1 LPQDRNFKRNVKSEQ
16 PEFEERVVDITRTTK
31 VVGGGKNL
39 HFRCVAV
46 VGNRNGT
53 VGIGIGSA
61 LEVPDA
67 IKKAISDAKRNLIT
81 IPIVK
86 GTIPHAI
93 QSRWTSAEIIMKPA
107 APGTGIVASAS
118 VRAVVELAGVH
129 NILTKNLGSRTPLNV
144 VRATYKGLMELE
156 SPADIAAKRDITIQ
170 EVFKGV
176 NRGEA

>member
-1 LPQDRNFKRNVKSEQ
+1 LPQNRVKTDQVEL
-16 PEFEERVVDITRTTK
+16 EERVVDITRTTK

-46 VGNRNGT
+46 VGDRNGT

-67 IKKAISDAKRNLIT
+67 IRKAISDAKKNLIT
-81 IPIVK
+81 VPIIK
-86 GTIPHAI
+86 GTIPHEI
-93 QSRWTSAEIIMKPA
+93 QSRWTSAEILMKPA
-107 APGTGIVASAS
+107 APGAGVVASDS

-144 VRATYKGLMELE
+144 VRATFQGLKELE
-156 SPADIAAKRDITIQ
+156 SPVEIAAKRDIKVR
-170 EVFKGV
+170 EVFNGID
-176 NRGEA
+176 RGEKHV

>member
-1 LPQDRNFKRNVKSEQ
+1 MPQNRVKNDQVEL
-16 PEFEERVVDITRTTK
+16 EERVVDITRTTK

-46 VGNRNGT
+46 VGDRNGT

-67 IKKAISDAKRNLIT
+67 IRKAISDAKKNLIT
-81 IPIVK
+81 VPIIK
-86 GTIPHAI
+86 GTIPHEI
-93 QSRWTSAEIIMKPA
+93 QSRWTSAEILMKPA
-107 APGTGIVASAS
+107 APGAGVVASDS

-144 VRATYKGLMELE
+144 VRATYQGLKELE
-156 SPADIAAKRDITIQ
+156 SPAEIAAKRDIKVR
-170 EVFKGV
+170 EVFNGID
-176 NRGEA
+176 RGENHA

>member
-1 LPQDRNFKRNVKSEQ
+1 VKNDQVEL
-16 PEFEERVVDITRTTK
+16 EERVVDITRTTK

-46 VGNRNGT
+46 VGDRNGT

-67 IKKAISDAKRNLIT
+67 IRKAISDAKKNLIT
-81 IPIVK
+81 VPIIK
-86 GTIPHAI
+86 GTIPHEI
-93 QSRWTSAEIIMKPA
+93 QSRWTSAEILMKPA
-107 APGTGIVASAS
+107 APGAGVVASDS

-144 VRATYKGLMELE
+144 VRATYQGLKELE
-156 SPADIAAKRDITIQ
+156 SPAEIAAKRDIKVR
-170 EVFKGV
+170 EVFNGID
-176 NRGEA
+176 RGENHV

>member
-1 LPQDRNFKRNVKSEQ
+1 LPQNRVKNDQVEL
-16 PEFEERVVDITRTTK
+16 EERVVDITRTTK

-46 VGNRNGT
+46 VGDRNGT

-67 IKKAISDAKRNLIT
+67 IRKAISDAKKNLIT
-81 IPIVK
+81 VPIIK
-86 GTIPHAI
+86 GTIPHEI
-93 QSRWTSAEIIMKPA
+93 QSRWTSAEILMKPA
-107 APGTGIVASAS
+107 APGAGVVASDS

-144 VRATYKGLMELE
+144 VRATYQGLKELE
-156 SPADIAAKRDITIQ
+156 SPAEIAAKRDIKVR
-170 EVFKGV
+170 EVFNGID
-176 NRGEA
+176 RGENHA

>member
-1 LPQDRNFKRNVKSEQ
+1 LPQNRTKNDQVEL
-16 PEFEERVVDITRTTK
+16 EERVVDITRTTK

-46 VGNRNGT
+46 VGDRNGT

-67 IKKAISDAKRNLIT
+67 IRKAIADAKKNLIT
-81 IPIVK
+81 VPIVK
-86 GTIPHAI
+86 GTIPHEI
-93 QSRWTSAEIIMKPA
+93 QSRWTSAEILMKPA
-107 APGTGIVASAS
+107 APGAGVVASDS

-144 VRATYKGLMELE
+144 VRATFKGLKELE
-156 SPADIAAKRDITIQ
+156 SPADIAAKRDLKVR
-170 EVFKGV
+170 EVFNGID
-176 NRGEA
+176 RGEKNV

>member
-1 LPQDRNFKRNVKSEQ
+1 MPQNRTKNDQVEL
-16 PEFEERVVDITRTTK
+16 EERVVDITRTTK

-46 VGNRNGT
+46 VGDRNGT
-53 VGIGIGSA
+53 VGIGVGSA

-67 IKKAISDAKRNLIT
+67 IRKAISDAKKNLIT
-81 IPIVK
+81 VPIVK

-93 QSRWTSAEIIMKPA
+93 QTRWTSAEILMKPA
-107 APGTGIVASAS
+107 APGAGVVASDS

-144 VRATYKGLMELE
+144 VRATFKGLKELE
-156 SPADIAAKRDITIQ
+156 SPAAIATKRDLKVS
-170 EVFKGV
+170 EVFKGA
-176 NRGEA
+176 NRGEKNG

>member
-1 LPQDRNFKRNVKSEQ
+1 MPQNRVKTDQVEL
-16 PEFEERVVDITRTTK
+16 EERVVDITRTTK

-46 VGNRNGT
+46 VGDRNGT

-67 IKKAISDAKRNLIT
+67 IRKAISDAKKNLIT
-81 IPIVK
+81 VPIIK
-86 GTIPHAI
+86 GTIPHEI
-93 QSRWTSAEIIMKPA
+93 QSRWTSAEILMKPA
-107 APGTGIVASAS
+107 APGAGVVASDS

-144 VRATYKGLMELE
+144 VRATFQGLKELE
-156 SPADIAAKRDITIQ
+156 SPVEIAAKRDIKVR
-170 EVFKGV
+170 EVFNGID
-176 NRGEA
+176 RGEKHV

>member
-1 LPQDRNFKRNVKSEQ
+1 MPQNRVKNDQVEL
-16 PEFEERVVDITRTTK
+16 EERVVDITRTTK

-46 VGNRNGT
+46 VGDRNGT

-67 IKKAISDAKRNLIT
+67 IRKAISDAKKNLIT
-81 IPIVK
+81 VPIIK
-86 GTIPHAI
+86 GTIPHEI
-93 QSRWTSAEIIMKPA
+93 QSRWTSAEILMKPA
-107 APGTGIVASAS
+107 APGAGVVASDS

-144 VRATYKGLMELE
+144 VRATYQGLKELE
-156 SPADIAAKRDITIQ
+156 SPAEIAAKRDIKVR
-170 EVFKGV
+170 EVFNGID
-176 NRGEA
+176 RGENHV

>member
-1 LPQDRNFKRNVKSEQ
+1 LPQNRVKNDQVEL
-16 PEFEERVVDITRTTK
+16 EERVVDITRTTK

-46 VGNRNGT
+46 VGDRNGT

-67 IKKAISDAKRNLIT
+67 IRKAISDAKKNLIT
-81 IPIVK
+81 VPIIK
-86 GTIPHAI
+86 GTIPHEI
-93 QSRWTSAEIIMKPA
+93 QSRWTSAEILMKPA
-107 APGTGIVASAS
+107 APGAGVVASDS

-144 VRATYKGLMELE
+144 VRATYQGLKELE
-156 SPADIAAKRDITIQ
+156 SPAEIAAKRDIKVR
-170 EVFKGV
+170 EVFNGID
-176 NRGEA
+176 RGENHV

>member
-1 LPQDRNFKRNVKSEQ
+1 VKTDQVEL
-16 PEFEERVVDITRTTK
+16 EERVVDITRTTK

-46 VGNRNGT
+46 VGDRNGT

-67 IKKAISDAKRNLIT
+67 IRKAISDAKKNLIT
-81 IPIVK
+81 VPIIK
-86 GTIPHAI
+86 GTIPHEI
-93 QSRWTSAEIIMKPA
+93 QSRWTSAEILMKPA
-107 APGTGIVASAS
+107 APGAGVVASDS

-144 VRATYKGLMELE
+144 VRATFQGLKELE
-156 SPADIAAKRDITIQ
+156 SPVEIAAKRDIKVR
-170 EVFKGV
+170 EVFNGID
-176 NRGEA
+176 RGEKHV

>member
-1 LPQDRNFKRNVKSEQ
+1 VKNDQVEL
-16 PEFEERVVDITRTTK
+16 EERVVDITRTTK

-46 VGNRNGT
+46 VGDRNGT

-67 IKKAISDAKRNLIT
+67 IRKAISDAKKNLIT
-81 IPIVK
+81 VPIIK
-86 GTIPHAI
+86 GTIPHEI
-93 QSRWTSAEIIMKPA
+93 QSRWTSAEILMKPA
-107 APGTGIVASAS
+107 APGAGVVASDS

-144 VRATYKGLMELE
+144 VRATYQGLKELE
-156 SPADIAAKRDITIQ
+156 SPAEIAAKRDIKVR
-170 EVFKGV
+170 EVFNGID
-176 NRGEA
+176 RGENHA

>member
-1 LPQDRNFKRNVKSEQ
+1 LPQNRTKNDQVEL
-16 PEFEERVVDITRTTK
+16 EERVVDITRTTK

-46 VGNRNGT
+46 VGDRNGT

-67 IKKAISDAKRNLIT
+67 IRKAIADAKKNTIT
-81 IPIVK
+81 VPIIK
-86 GTIPHAI
+86 GTIPHEI
-93 QSRWTSAEIIMKPA
+93 QSRWTSAEILMKPA
-107 APGTGIVASAS
+107 APGAGVVASDS

-144 VRATYKGLMELE
+144 VRATFKGLKELE
-156 SPADIAAKRDITIQ
+156 SPADRL
-170 EVFKGV
+170 
-176 NRGEA
+176 

>member
-1 LPQDRNFKRNVKSEQ
+1 LPQNRTKNDQVEL
-16 PEFEERVVDITRTTK
+16 EERVVDITRTTK

-46 VGNRNGT
+46 VGDRNGT

-67 IKKAISDAKRNLIT
+67 IRKAISDAKKNT
-81 IPIVK
+81 IMVPIVK
-86 GTIPHAI
+86 GTIPHEI
-93 QSRWTSAEIIMKPA
+93 QSRWTSAEILMKPA
-107 APGTGIVASAS
+107 APGAGVVASDS

-144 VRATYKGLMELE
+144 VRATFKGLKELE
-156 SPADIAAKRDITIQ
+156 SPADIAAKRDLKVS
-170 EVFKGV
+170 EVFNGA
-176 NRGEA
+176 NRGEKNV